1 MNVAERRP
9 INKKGASAIVTPALL
24 PDAPSHCGGARS
36 LDVLLII
43 GLILV
48 NGLFAMSEIALVSA
62 KKIRLEQAAALG
74 DKGARAALALAAS
87 PTHLLSTVQTG
98 ITLITLVLGAIGE
111 GAFTEP
117 LEHWISQWPWALSYA
132 KQAATAIVMAVIGMA
147 MLIFGELVPKRI
159 GLLFP
164 EAIARWS
171 ARPMQWLARAGT
183 PLVRMLAATTDAL
196 VKPFGH
202 NKSDDPP
209 VTEEEIKGLMR
220 QGTHAGVFEAGESH
234 IVARVFN
241 LDDYTVDRIMTPRAD
256 MVVIDVAAD
265 ANVTLEM
272 LKQSDFTRYPVVKDD
287 VSNVIG
293 VIDSGDL
300 LAHYLKSGKLMP
312 DRVRKDAVFVPETVT
327 VLALLETFKRS
338 GESLAFVVDEH
349 GEVLGMITQTDLLEA
364 IVGDMGDHDQPAN
377 SDAVQ
382 RADGSWLVDGAMTL
396 ERFREV
402 FPEAV
407 AFAGEVSGDYRTLG
421 GFVMAEIGRIAAV
434 SDSVH
439 HAEFR
444 MEVMDMDGKRVD
456 KLLVHPPRE
465 DTGV

>member
-1 MNVAERRP
+1 
-9 INKKGASAIVTPALL
+9 
-24 PDAPSHCGGARS
+24 
-36 LDVLLII
+36 
-43 GLILV
+43 
-48 NGLFAMSEIALVSA
+48 MSEIALVSA
-62 KKIRLEQAAALG
+62 KKIRLEHMAQLG
-74 DKGARAALALAAS
+74 DKGAKAALALGAE
-87 PTHLLSTVQTG
+87 PTRLLSTVQTG
-98 ITLITLVLGAIGE
+98 ITLITLAMGAFGE
-111 GAFTEP
+111 SAFTERVE
-117 LEHWISQWPWALSYA
+117 LWLNQWATAAPYA
-132 KQAATAIVMAVIGMA
+132 KQASTVIVIATIGVVS
-147 MLIFGELVPKRI
+147 LILGELVPKRI
-159 GLLFP
+159 GLIYP

-171 ARPMQWLARAGT
+171 ARPMQWLALAAL
-183 PLVRMLAATTDAL
+183 PLVRLLAFTTDAL
-196 VKPFGH
+196 VKPFGR

-256 MVVIDVAAD
+256 MIVIDIEAD

-327 VLALLETFKRS
+327 VLALLETFKRT

-377 SDAVQ
+377 SDAVK
-382 RADGSWLVDGAMTL
+382 RADGTWLVDGAMTL

-402 FPEAV
+402 FPAAP
-407 AFAGEVSGDYRTLG
+407 AFEGEVSGDYRTLG

-434 SDSVH
+434 ADSVH
-439 HAEFR
+439 HHEFR
-444 MEVMDMDGKRVD
+444 MEVVDMDGKRVD

>member
-1 MNVAERRP
+1 MTAVTYLS
-9 INKKGASAIVTPALL
+9 SAIVAFALL
-24 PDAPSHCGGARS
+24 PDAPSRCGDALP

-74 DKGARAALALAAS
+74 DKGALAALALAAS
-87 PTHLLSTVQTG
+87 PTRLLSTVQTG

-117 LEHWISQWPWALSYA
+117 LEYWISQWPWALTYA
-132 KQAATAIVMAVIGMA
+132 KQAATGIVMAVIGMA

-171 ARPMQWLARAGT
+171 ARPMQWLARAAT
-183 PLVRMLAATTDAL
+183 PLVRLLAATTDAL
-196 VKPFGH
+196 VKPFGR

-209 VTEEEIKGLMR
+209 VTEEEIKGLML

-256 MVVIDVAAD
+256 MVVIDIEAD

-327 VLALLETFKRS
+327 VLALLETFKRT

-377 SDAVQ
+377 SDAVK
-382 RADGSWLVDGAMTL
+382 RVDGSWIVDGAMTL

-402 FPEAV
+402 FPGV
-407 AFAGEVSGDYRTLG
+407 PVFAGEISGDYRTLG
-421 GFVMAEIGRIAAV
+421 GYVMAEIGRIAAV

>member
-1 MNVAERRP
+1 MTAVTYLT
-9 INKKGASAIVTPALL
+9 SAIVAFALL
-24 PDAPSHCGGARS
+24 PDAPSRCGDALP

-74 DKGARAALALAAS
+74 DKGALAALALAAS
-87 PTHLLSTVQTG
+87 PTRLLSTVQTG

-117 LEHWISQWPWALSYA
+117 LEYWISQWPWALTYA
-132 KQAATAIVMAVIGMA
+132 KQAATGIVMAVIGMA

-164 EAIARWS
+164 EAIARCS
-171 ARPMQWLARAGT
+171 ARPMQWLARAAT
-183 PLVRMLAATTDAL
+183 PLVRLLAATTDAL
-196 VKPFGH
+196 VKPFGR

-209 VTEEEIKGLMR
+209 VTEEEIKGLML

-256 MVVIDVAAD
+256 MVVIDIEAD

-327 VLALLETFKRS
+327 VLALLETFKRT

-377 SDAVQ
+377 SDAVK
-382 RADGSWLVDGAMTL
+382 RVDGSWIVDGAMTL

-402 FPEAV
+402 FPGV
-407 AFAGEVSGDYRTLG
+407 PVFAGEISGDYRTLG
-421 GFVMAEIGRIAAV
+421 GYVMAEIGRIAAV

-439 HAEFR
+439 HAEFC

>member
-1 MNVAERRP
+1 M
-9 INKKGASAIVTPALL
+9 
-24 PDAPSHCGGARS
+24 
-36 LDVLLII
+36 DVLLII

-62 KKIRLEQAAALG
+62 KKIRLEQAAAAG
-74 DKGARAALALAAS
+74 DKGAHAALALAAE

-117 LEHWISQWPWALSYA
+117 LERWISQWPWAVDYA
-132 KQAATAIVMAVIGMA
+132 KQAATGIVMAIIGVT

-159 GLLFP
+159 GLIYP
-164 EAIARWS
+164 EAIAKFS
-171 ARPMQWLARAGT
+171 ARPMQWLARAAT
-183 PLVRMLAATTDAL
+183 PLVRLLAVTTDAM
-196 VKPFGH
+196 VKPFGR

-220 QGTHAGVFEAGESH
+220 QGARAGVFEAGESH
-234 IVARVFN
+234 IVSRVFN

-265 ANVTLEM
+265 PNVTLEL
-272 LKQSDFTRYPVVKDD
+272 LKLSDFTRYPVVKDD

-312 DRVRKDAVFVPETVT
+312 ERVRKDALFVPETVT
-327 VLALLETFKRS
+327 VLEVLETFKRTQ
-338 GESLAFVVDEH
+338 ESLAFVVDEH
-349 GEVLGMITQTDLLEA
+349 GEVLGLITQTDLLEA
-364 IVGDMGDHDQPAN
+364 IVGDMGDHAQPAN
-377 SDAVQ
+377 SDAVK
-382 RADGSWLVDGAMTL
+382 RADGSWIVDGAMSL

-402 FPEAV
+402 FPHAP
-407 AFAGEVSGDYRTLG
+407 AFDGEISGDYRTLG

-434 SDSVH
+434 SDSVNH
-439 HAEFR
+439 ENFR
-444 MEVMDMDGKRVD
+444 MEVVDMEGKRVD

>member
-1 MNVAERRP
+1 M
-9 INKKGASAIVTPALL
+9 
-24 PDAPSHCGGARS
+24 
-36 LDVLLII
+36 DVLLIL
-43 GLILV
+43 GLILL

-62 KKIRLEQAAALG
+62 KKIRLEHMAQLG
-74 DKGARAALALAAS
+74 DKGAKAALALGAE
-87 PTHLLSTVQTG
+87 PTRLLSTVQTG
-98 ITLITLVLGAIGE
+98 ITLITLAM
-111 GAFTEP
+111 GAFGESAFTVR
-117 LEHWISQWPWALSYA
+117 LESWFSQWSWAAEYG
-132 KQAATAIVMAVIGMA
+132 KQASTVIVIATIGVVS
-147 MLIFGELVPKRI
+147 LILGELVPKRI
-159 GLLFP
+159 GLIYP

-171 ARPMQWLARAGT
+171 SRPMQWLAIAAL
-183 PLVRMLAATTDAL
+183 PLVRLLAATTDAL
-196 VKPFGH
+196 VKPFGR
-202 NKSDDPP
+202 STTDDPP

-220 QGTHAGVFEAGESH
+220 QGTTAGVFEAGESH

-256 MVVIDVAAD
+256 MVVIDIEAD

-312 DRVRKDAVFVPETVT
+312 DRVRKEAVFVPETVT
-327 VLALLETFKRS
+327 VLALLETFKRT

-349 GEVLGMITQTDLLEA
+349 GEVLGMVTQTDLLEA

-377 SDAVQ
+377 SDAVK
-382 RADGSWLVDGAMTL
+382 RADGSWIVDGAMTL

-402 FPEAV
+402 FPKAP
-407 AFAGEVSGDYRTLG
+407 AFAGEISGDYRTLG
-421 GFVMAEIGRIAAV
+421 GYVMAEIGRIAAV
-434 SDSVH
+434 ADSVH
-439 HAEFR
+439 HDEFR
-444 MEVMDMDGKRVD
+444 MEVVDMDGKRVD